1 MTLVLATRN
10 PGKITEIK
18 ALLPG
23 VRVATAAAFPGC
35 PEPEETGRTFEEN
48 ALIKARAVSRYT
60 GRTALADDSGLEV
73 DALDGVPGVRSARYA
88 GTDASDQDN
97 IRHLLDAL
105 DGISDA
111 DRTARF
117 RCVVAVVVPD
127 GRTWTAEG
135 ACEGWILQA
144 PQGDAGFGYDPLFV
158 PAGYENTF
166 AELDAG
172 VKNRISHRALALGR
186 IAGVLKALADLLD

>member
-10 PGKITEIK
+10 PGKISEIK
-18 ALLPG
+18 VLLHG
-23 VRVATAAAFPGC
+23 VRVVPAASFAGC

-73 DALDGVPGVRSARYA
+73 DALDGAPGVHSARYA
-88 GTDASDQDN
+88 GTDATDQDN
-97 IRHLLDAL
+97 IRRLLDAL

-111 DRTARF
+111 GRTARF

-135 ACEGWILQA
+135 ACEGRILQA
-144 PQGDAGFGYDPLFV
+144 PRGDAGFGYDPLFV
-158 PAGYENTF
+158 PAGYESTF

-172 VKNRISHRALALGR
+172 VKNRISHRALALRR
-186 IAGVLKALADLLD
+186 IVDVLKTLADLSD

>member
-10 PGKITEIK
+10 PGKISEIK

-23 VRVATAAAFPGC
+23 VRVVPAASFPGC
-35 PEPEETGRTFEEN
+35 PEPEETGSTFEEN

-73 DALDGVPGVRSARYA
+73 DALDGAPGVHSARYA
-88 GTDASDQDN
+88 GTDATDQDN
-97 IRHLLDAL
+97 IRRLLEAL
-105 DGISDA
+105 DGVSDA

-117 RCVVAVVVPD
+117 RCVVAVVVSD

-135 ACEGWILQA
+135 ACEGRILLA
-144 PQGDAGFGYDPLFV
+144 PRGDAGFGYDPLFV

-166 AELDAG
+166 AELDAEE
-172 VKNRISHRALALGR
+172 KNRISHRAQALRR
-186 IAGVLKALADLLD
+186 IADVLKALADLPD

>member
-10 PGKITEIK
+10 PGKISEIK

-23 VRVATAAAFPGC
+23 MRVVTAASFVGC

-48 ALIKARAVSRYT
+48 ALIKARAVSRFT

-73 DALDGVPGVRSARYA
+73 DALDGAPGVRSARYA
-88 GTDASDQDN
+88 GTDATDQDN
-97 IRHLLDAL
+97 IRRLLDAL

-127 GRTWTAEG
+127 GRTWTVEG
-135 ACEGWILQA
+135 ACEGRILQA
-144 PQGDAGFGYDPLFV
+144 PRGDAGFGYDPLFV

-172 VKNRISHRALALGR
+172 VKNRISHRAQALGR
-186 IAGVLKALADLLD
+186 IADVLKALADS

>member
-10 PGKITEIK
+10 TGKISEIK
-18 ALLPG
+18 ALLPD
-23 VRVATAAAFPGC
+23 VRFATAASFAGC

-73 DALDGVPGVRSARYA
+73 DALDGAPGVHSARYA
-88 GTDASDQDN
+88 GRDATDQDN
-97 IRHLLDAL
+97 IRRLLDAL

-135 ACEGWILQA
+135 ACEGRILQA
-144 PQGDAGFGYDPLFV
+144 PRGDAGFGYDPLFV
-158 PAGYENTF
+158 PAGYEETF
-166 AELDAG
+166 AELDGG
-172 VKNRISHRALALGR
+172 VKNRISHRALALRR
-186 IAGVLKALADLLD
+186 IKDVLKTLAEPPD

>member
-10 PGKITEIK
+10 PGKISEIK

-23 VRVATAAAFPGC
+23 VRVAPAASFTGC

-48 ALIKARAVSRYT
+48 ALIKARAVSLYT
-60 GRTALADDSGLEV
+60 GKTTLADDSGLEV
-73 DALDGVPGVRSARYA
+73 DALDGAPGVHSARYA
-88 GTDASDQDN
+88 GRDPTDQDN
-97 IRHLLDAL
+97 IRRLLGAL

-111 DRTARF
+111 ERTARF
-117 RCVVAVVVPD
+117 RCVMAVVVPD

-135 ACEGWILQA
+135 ACEGRILQA
-144 PQGDAGFGYDPLFV
+144 PRGDAGFGYDPLFV
-158 PAGYENTF
+158 PEGYENTF

-172 VKNRISHRALALGR
+172 VKNRISHRALALQR
-186 IAGVLKALADLLD
+186 IADVLKSLADHPD

>member
-10 PGKITEIK
+10 PGKVSEIK

-23 VRVATAAAFPGC
+23 VRVAPAVAFPGC
-35 PEPEETGRTFEEN
+35 PEPEETGCTFEEN
-48 ALIKARAVSRYT
+48 ALIKARAVSQYT
-60 GRTALADDSGLEV
+60 GKTALADDSGLEV
-73 DALDGVPGVRSARYA
+73 DALDGAPGVHSARYA
-88 GTDASDQDN
+88 GSDATDLDN
-97 IRHLLDAL
+97 IRRLLDAL

-111 DRTARF
+111 ERTARF

-135 ACEGWILQA
+135 ACEGRILQA
-144 PQGDAGFGYDPLFV
+144 PRGDAGFGYDPLFV

-172 VKNRISHRALALGR
+172 VKNRISHRALALRR
-186 IAGVLKALADLLD
+186 IADVLKSLPDLPD

>member
-10 PGKITEIK
+10 PSKISEIK

-23 VRVATAAAFPGC
+23 VRVAPAASFAGC

-48 ALIKARAVSRYT
+48 ALIKSRAVSRYT
-60 GRTALADDSGLEV
+60 GKIALADDSGLEV
-73 DALDGVPGVRSARYA
+73 DALDGAPGVHSARYA
-88 GTDASDQDN
+88 GTDATDQDN
-97 IRHLLDAL
+97 LRRLLDAL

-111 DRTARF
+111 ERTARF

-135 ACEGWILQA
+135 ACEGRILQA
-144 PQGDAGFGYDPLFV
+144 PRGDAGFGYDPLFV

-172 VKNRISHRALALGR
+172 VKNRISHRALALRR
-186 IAGVLKALADLLD
+186 IADVLKSLPDLPD

>member
-10 PGKITEIK
+10 PGKISEIK

-23 VRVATAAAFPGC
+23 VRVAPAAFFTGC
-35 PEPEETGRTFEEN
+35 PEPEETGSTFEEN
-48 ALIKARAVSRYT
+48 ALIKARAVSSYT

-73 DALDGVPGVRSARYA
+73 DALDGAPGVHSARYA
-88 GTDASDQDN
+88 GTDATDLDN
-97 IRHLLDAL
+97 IRRLLDAL

-111 DRTARF
+111 ERTARF
-117 RCVVAVVVPD
+117 RCVMAVVVPD
-127 GRTWTAEG
+127 GRAWTAEG
-135 ACEGWILQA
+135 ACEGRILQA
-144 PQGDAGFGYDPLFV
+144 PRGAAGFGYDPLFV

-172 VKNRISHRALALGR
+172 VKNRISHRAQTLRR
-186 IAGVLKALADLLD
+186 IADVLKSLADLPD

>member
-10 PGKITEIK
+10 PGKISEIK

-23 VRVATAAAFPGC
+23 VRVAPAAAFPGC

-48 ALIKARAVSRYT
+48 ALIKARVVSQYT

-73 DALDGVPGVRSARYA
+73 DALDGAPGVHSARYA
-88 GTDASDQDN
+88 GSDATDLDN
-97 IRHLLDAL
+97 IRRLLDAL
-105 DGISDA
+105 HGISDD

-135 ACEGWILQA
+135 ACEGRILQA
-144 PQGDAGFGYDPLFV
+144 TRGDAGFGYDPLFV

-172 VKNRISHRALALGR
+172 VKNRISHRALALR
-186 IAGVLKALADLLD
+186 QIADVLKSLADLPD

>member
-1 MTLVLATRN
+1 MPAVPSQKR
-10 PGKITEIK
+10 
-18 ALLPG
+18 
-23 VRVATAAAFPGC
+23 
-35 PEPEETGRTFEEN
+35 TGRTFEEN
-48 ALIKARAVSRYT
+48 ALIKARAVSRHT
-60 GRTALADDSGLEV
+60 GRTTLADDSGLEV
-73 DALDGVPGVRSARYA
+73 DALEGAPGVRSARYA
-88 GTDASDQDN
+88 GADATDQDN
-97 IRHLLDAL
+97 IRRLLDAL

-135 ACEGWILQA
+135 ACEGRILQA
-144 PQGDAGFGYDPLFV
+144 PRGDAGFGYDPLFV

-186 IAGVLKALADLLD
+186 IADVLFTL

>member
-10 PGKITEIK
+10 PGKISEIK

-23 VRVATAAAFPGC
+23 VRVAPAASFPGC

-48 ALIKARAVSRYT
+48 ALIKARTVVLYT

-73 DALDGVPGVRSARYA
+73 DALDGAPGVRSARYA
-88 GTDASDQDN
+88 GPEATDRDN
-97 IRHLLDAL
+97 VLRLLDAL

-117 RCVVAVVVPD
+117 RCVMAVVAPD

-135 ACEGWILQA
+135 VCEGRILRE
-144 PQGDAGFGYDPLFV
+144 PLGTSGFGYDPLFV

-166 AELDAG
+166 GELDAAT
-172 VKNRISHRALALGR
+172 KNRISHRAMALRR
-186 IAGVLKALADLLD
+186 IAEVLKALSEVPQ

>member
-10 PGKITEIK
+10 PGKISEIK

-23 VRVATAAAFPGC
+23 VRVAPAGSFPGC

-60 GRTALADDSGLEV
+60 ERTALADDSGLEV
-73 DALDGVPGVRSARYA
+73 DALDGAPGVHSARYA
-88 GTDASDQDN
+88 GTDATDQDN
-97 IRHLLDAL
+97 IRRLLDAL

-117 RCVVAVVVPD
+117 RCVVAVVAPD
-127 GRTWTAEG
+127 GRTWSADG
-135 ACEGWILQA
+135 VCEGRILQA
-144 PQGDAGFGYDPLFV
+144 PQGESGFGYDPLFV
-158 PAGYENTF
+158 PAGYEKTF

-186 IAGVLKALADLLD
+186 IADVLKALADLPD

>member
-10 PGKITEIK
+10 PGKISEIK

-23 VRVATAAAFPGC
+23 VRVAPAASFTGC

-48 ALIKARAVSRYT
+48 ALIKARAVSLYT
-60 GRTALADDSGLEV
+60 GKTALADDSGLEV
-73 DALDGVPGVRSARYA
+73 DALDGAPGVHSARYA
-88 GTDASDQDN
+88 GRDPTDQDN
-97 IRHLLDAL
+97 IRRLLGAL

-111 DRTARF
+111 ERTARF
-117 RCVVAVVVPD
+117 RCVMAVVVPD
-127 GRTWTAEG
+127 GRTWTVEG
-135 ACEGWILQA
+135 ACEGRILQA
-144 PQGDAGFGYDPLFV
+144 PRGDAGFGYDPLFV

-172 VKNRISHRALALGR
+172 VKNRISHRALALQR
-186 IAGVLKALADLLD
+186 IADVLKSLADHPD

>member
-10 PGKITEIK
+10 PGKISEIK

-23 VRVATAAAFPGC
+23 VRVAPVASFAGC

-48 ALIKARAVSRYT
+48 ALIKARAVSKYT
-60 GRTALADDSGLEV
+60 GKIALADDSGLEV
-73 DALDGVPGVRSARYA
+73 DALHGAPGVHSARYA
-88 GTDASDQDN
+88 GSDATDLDN
-97 IRHLLDAL
+97 IRRLLDAL

-111 DRTARF
+111 DRSARF

-135 ACEGWILQA
+135 VCEGCILQA
-144 PQGDAGFGYDPLFV
+144 PRGDAGFGYDPLFV

-172 VKNRISHRALALGR
+172 VKNRISHRALALRR
-186 IAGVLKALADLLD
+186 IADVLKSLADLPD

>member
-10 PGKITEIK
+10 TGKISEIK

-23 VRVATAAAFPGC
+23 VPVAPAASFAGC

-60 GRTALADDSGLEV
+60 GRTTLADDSGLEV
-73 DALDGVPGVRSARYA
+73 DALDGAPGVHSARYA
-88 GTDASDQDN
+88 GTDATDRDN
-97 IRHLLDAL
+97 ILRLLDAL
-105 DGISDA
+105 VGIADA

-135 ACEGWILQA
+135 ACEGRILQA
-144 PQGDAGFGYDPLFV
+144 PRGDAGFGYDPLFV
-158 PAGYENTF
+158 PAGYEETF

-172 VKNRISHRALALGR
+172 VKNRISHRALALRR
-186 IAGVLKALADLLD
+186 ITDVLKTLAESPD

>member
-10 PGKITEIK
+10 TGKISEIK

-23 VRVATAAAFPGC
+23 VTVAPAASFAGC

-48 ALIKARAVSRYT
+48 ALIKARAVARYT
-60 GRTALADDSGLEV
+60 GRTTLADDSGLEV
-73 DALDGVPGVRSARYA
+73 DALDGAPGVHSARYA
-88 GTDASDQDN
+88 GGDATDQDN
-97 IRHLLDAL
+97 IRRLLDAL

-117 RCVVAVVVPD
+117 RCIVAVAVPD

-135 ACEGWILQA
+135 ACEGRILQA
-144 PQGDAGFGYDPLFV
+144 PRGDAGFGYDPLFV

-166 AELDAG
+166 GELDTT
-172 VKNRISHRALALGR
+172 VKNRISHRALALRR
-186 IAGVLKALADLLD
+186 ITDVLKTLAESPV

>member
-10 PGKITEIK
+10 SGKISEIK

-23 VRVATAAAFPGC
+23 VRVAPAASIAGC
-35 PEPEETGRTFEEN
+35 PEPEETGSTFEEN
-48 ALIKARAVSRYT
+48 ALIKARAVSSYT
-60 GRTALADDSGLEV
+60 GKTVLADDSGLEV
-73 DALDGVPGVRSARYA
+73 DALDGAPGVHSARYA
-88 GTDASDQDN
+88 GRDATDQDN
-97 IRHLLDAL
+97 IRRLLGAL

-135 ACEGWILQA
+135 TCEGRILQA
-144 PQGDAGFGYDPLFV
+144 PRGAAGFGYDPLFV
-158 PAGYENTF
+158 PAGYEKTF

-172 VKNRISHRALALGR
+172 VKNRISHRARALGR
-186 IAGVLKALADLLD
+186 IADVLKALADLPD

>member
-10 PGKITEIK
+10 PGKISEIK

-23 VRVATAAAFPGC
+23 VRVAPAASFAGC
-35 PEPEETGRTFEEN
+35 PEPEEAGCTFDEN
-48 ALIKARAVSRYT
+48 ALIKARSVSKYT

-73 DALDGVPGVRSARYA
+73 DALDGAPGVHSARYA
-88 GTDASDQDN
+88 GTNATDQDN
-97 IRHLLDAL
+97 IRRLLDAL

-117 RCVVAVVVPD
+117 RCVVAIVAPD
-127 GRTWTAEG
+127 GRNWTAEG
-135 ACEGWILQA
+135 ACEGRILQA
-144 PQGDAGFGYDPLFV
+144 PRGDAGFGYDPLFV

-172 VKNRISHRALALGR
+172 VKNRISHRARALRR
-186 IAGVLKALADLLD
+186 IASVLKALHDVRE

>member
-10 PGKITEIK
+10 TGKISEIK

-23 VRVATAAAFPGC
+23 VRVAPAASFTGC
-35 PEPEETGRTFEEN
+35 PTPEETGRTFEEN

-73 DALDGVPGVRSARYA
+73 DALDGAPGVHSARYA
-88 GTDASDQDN
+88 GRDATDQDN
-97 IRHLLDAL
+97 IRRLLDAL

-135 ACEGWILQA
+135 ACEGRILQA

-166 AELDAG
+166 GELDAT
-172 VKNRISHRALALGR
+172 VKNRISHRALALRR
-186 IAGVLKALADLLD
+186 ITDVLKTLAESPD

>member
-10 PGKITEIK
+10 PGKIAEIK
-18 ALLPG
+18 ALLPS
-23 VRVATAAAFPGC
+23 VPVTPAASFAGC
-35 PEPEETGRTFEEN
+35 PEPDETGRTFEEN

-60 GRTALADDSGLEV
+60 GKTALADDSGLEV
-73 DALDGVPGVRSARYA
+73 DALEGAPGVRSARYA
-88 GTDASDQDN
+88 GTDATDQDN
-97 IRHLLDAL
+97 IRLLLDAL
-105 DGISDA
+105 DGISDGG
-111 DRTARF
+111 RTARF

-135 ACEGWILQA
+135 TCEGRILQT
-144 PQGDAGFGYDPLFV
+144 PRGDGGFGYDPLFV
-158 PAGYENTF
+158 PAGYEDTF

-186 IAGVLKALADLLD
+186 IADVLKALADLPD